1 MTNGKAILFAQT
13 RQGQWERNEFYEVE
27 QAGEWRLKGSHFP
40 WLACGTTMITL
51 MFCSYKIEM
60 STYINIE
67 EVIGWW
73 AFL

>member
-40 WLACGTTMITL
+40 WLACGTTITVVL
-51 MFCSYKIEM
+51 FIQ
-60 STYINIE
+60 N
-67 EVIGWW
+67 
-73 AFL
+73 